1 MRYVQA
7 MFEISFENWN
17 TYIVLLGPVAAA
29 WAAGSLIGLE
39 REYHGHPAGF
49 RTHALVC
56 LASALLTLVMTQEWD
71 WIGVLPLDSVRADPT
86 RVVEAIMTGIGFLG
100 AGVIFREGLAVRGL
114 TTAASIWITAV
125 LGILYGLGY
134 WLPAVLGT
142 LAVLVTLSVFQRL
155 EYWFPQKFIVR
166 QTLRFDRNAAPTRAA
181 IDALMAEHG
190 FDISRASHALV
201 DDGGTY
207 EYRITAATRDPANMD
222 KLATVLNGREDVR
235 EFNLAPSGD

>member
-1 MRYVQA
+1 MRYPQA
-7 MFEISFENWN
+7 MPEDWN
-17 TYIVLLGPVAAA
+17 TYIVLLGPLAAA

-56 LASALLTLVMTQEWD
+56 LASALLTLVMTQDWD
-71 WIGVLPLDSVRADPT
+71 WIGVLPLESVRADPT

-142 LAVLVTLSVFQRL
+142 LAVLVTLAVFQRL
-155 EYWFPQKFIVR
+155 EFRFPQKVVVR
-166 QTLRFDRNAAPTRAA
+166 QTLRFTPDAVPSRAA
-181 IDALMAEHG
+181 LGVFMAEHG
-190 FDISRASHALV
+190 FQIDRAAHALV
-201 DDGGTY
+201 DGGQTY
-207 EYRITAATRDPANMD
+207 EYRIVATTRAPGNIDALAAA
-222 KLATVLNGREDVR
+222 LNARTDVR
-235 EFNLAPSGD
+235 EFDLAPRGE